1 MRVDDVLSTTL
12 TALPRRGFAPTRQR
26 GGRSA
31 AAEGPKQKADSI
43 LSLRRG
49 GDSDGG
55 EPSHPSNLNS
65 PGEPGVVL
73 ESIKDKP
80 PVKDAAVFCR
90 PVKSTVSGDS
100 PLSSPSSPPRSRL
113 DGRRGGL
120 MAEWKAGSSQ
130 HRGRGRSSDAE
141 REGRLAAGD
150 ATNLGC
156 RAVRL
161 SGISSP
167 AQERA

>member
-73 ESIKDKP
+73 ESMKDKP
-80 PVKDAAVFCR
+80 PVTAGATDAAVFCW
-90 PVKSTVSGDS
+90 PVKNTLRR
-100 PLSSPSSPPRSRL
+100 LSSVFSFFRRL
-113 DGRRGGL
+113 DHAS
-120 MAEWKAGSSQ
+120 MAGV
-130 HRGRGRSSDAE
+130 
-141 REGRLAAGD
+141 
-150 ATNLGC
+150 AT
-156 RAVRL
+156 
-161 SGISSP
+161 
-167 AQERA
+167 